1 MGEGNIELPKVD
13 VINNLTD
20 GGTDKALSAEQGK
33 ELKGMIP
40 TKVSELEN
48 DEGYITSPT
57 IKTVVAITQADYDA
71 LEVKD
76 ETTLYLITE

>member
-1 MGEGNIELPKVD
+1 MGKGNIELPKVEIVND
-13 VINNLTD
+13 LTT
-20 GGTDKALSAEQGK
+20 GGADKALSARQGGV
-33 ELKGMIP
+33 LKGMIP